1 MIQITTL
8 GALSGLLISI
18 GLILRRVPPA
28 YGMMIGA
35 FLGALIGLASLGDS
49 VTLMINGVKGITPS
63 VLRILAAG
71 VLAGVLIESGGAGVI
86 AEKIVDA
93 VGEARAVIALILA
106 TMLLTAAGVF
116 VDVAVITVAP
126 IALAMGRIRDINTFA
141 VGGLQRMSGVAIMLI
156 GTGTLAGIIASSGLS
171 NSLVEFLKASGLPAY
186 LLAPLSGMMMSAA
199 TASTTAGTAVASNV
213 FGPIII
219 ALGIPPLGAAAMMHA
234 GATVLDHMPHGSFFH
249 ATGGSVGMSI
259 SERLKALPW
268 ETLTGFSMAA
278 TSTLIYGILQF

>member
-8 GALSGLLISI
+8 GALSGLAISI
-18 GLILRRVPPA
+18 ALILRRVPPA

-35 FLGALIGLASLGDS
+35 LLGALIGLADLAES

-71 VLAGVLIESGGAGVI
+71 VLAGVLIESGGANVI

-126 IALAMGRIRDINTFA
+126 IALAIASRANISVLAALVAM
-141 VGGLQRMSGVAIMLI
+141 VGGGKAGNIISPNPNTIAAADAFNLPLTQVMMANLVPSLM
-156 GTGTLAGIIASSGLS
+156 GIIVTYIVAK
-171 NSLVEFLKASGLPAY
+171 SLVNKGPKVTATKNLRQSVILWVY
-186 LLAPLSGMMMSAA
+186 LHRQHGC
-199 TASTTAGTAVASNV
+199 
-213 FGPIII
+213 
-219 ALGIPPLGAAAMMHA
+219 IPEY
-234 GATVLDHMPHGSFFH
+234 VLRHSC
-249 ATGGSVGMSI
+249 VGFKV
-259 SERLKALPW
+259 EL
-268 ETLTGFSMAA
+268 
-278 TSTLIYGILQF
+278 